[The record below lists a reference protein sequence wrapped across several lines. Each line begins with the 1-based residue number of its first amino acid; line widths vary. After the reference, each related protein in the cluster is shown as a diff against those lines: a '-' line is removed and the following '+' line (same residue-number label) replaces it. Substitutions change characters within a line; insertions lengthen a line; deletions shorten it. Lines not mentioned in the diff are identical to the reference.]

1 MQLNPSDIAKHSAV
15 PLYLQI
21 RNLLLQAI
29 KQGELQPHQQA
40 PSEREISELTG
51 VSRMTVRQALQSL
64 IGDGWLYTVP
74 GKGTF
79 VTDGPKIVQNLQRL
93 SGLTQL
99 LQSQGF
105 TPSSRVIKLA
115 VIPAGD
121 REAEVFGVLPG
132 TPLIALTRIRLANG
146 MPVALEST
154 HLVQAR
160 FPGLEEV
167 DLSKGSLYDIL
178 QTVYGVY
185 PRRAIQMIEADKA
198 DEMTAGLLDIA
209 PHEPVLAMERITYN
223 TENQP
228 VEYVLSWYRADR
240 SRLRV
245 ELTTGDG
252 PRTGSVADVL
262 VAPGAPRRLPE
273 PSEADG
279 RVTVPL

>member
-1 MQLNPSDIAKHSAV
+1 MRLNPSDIAKDSAV

-29 KQGELQPHQQA
+29 KQGELPPHRQA

-105 TPSSRVIKLA
+105 NPTSRVIKIA
-115 VIPAGD
+115 VIPAGT
-121 REAEVFGVLPG
+121 REAEVFGILPG
-132 TPLIALTRIRLANG
+132 TPLLSLTRLRLANG
-146 MPVALEST
+146 IPVALEST

-160 FPGLEEV
+160 FPGLENS
-167 DLSKGSLYDIL
+167 DLGNASLYDIL

-198 DEMTAGLLDIA
+198 DEMTASLLEIA
-209 PHEPVLAMERITYN
+209 LHEPVLTMERITYAA
-223 TENQP
+223 ENQP

-245 ELTTGDG
+245 ELTAGEG
-252 PRTGSVADVL
+252 PRTSSVADVL
-262 VAPGAPRRLPE
+262 VAPDGPE
-273 PSEADG
+273 AAE